1 MVYNTTYA
9 RKQYYLHAEGSG
21 LHTFMGN
28 KERGQEAD
36 KYKGLRGSYWGQR
49 ALCRHGR
56 ASGPLCDPCRYYVLG
71 RDGTL
76 MSEKATITAMREW
89 LKTCPLIAEEQSENG
104 AAFRISGLSPEPVA
118 EFSIED
124 SPTDPVT
131 AVFFSGRNLAKSY
144 IFVSRRD
151 YSEAQSVQIA
161 NSGFF
166 EQLTEWVLAQN
177 DRHHLPRLGGRKEP
191 LRVSVTSSGYIVAA
205 ESGSCKMQMQLRLE
219 YYQPK
224 G

>member
-1 MVYNTTYA
+1 
-9 RKQYYLHAEGSG
+9 
-21 LHTFMGN
+21 
-28 KERGQEAD
+28 
-36 KYKGLRGSYWGQR
+36 
-49 ALCRHGR
+49 
-56 ASGPLCDPCRYYVLG
+56 
-71 RDGTL
+71 

-124 SPTDPVT
+124 SPGDPIIT
-131 AVFFSGRNLAKSY
+131 EYISGWEMAKNY
-144 IFVSRRD
+144 LFLSRRE
-151 YSEAQSVQIA
+151 YSEVDAVSIQ

-177 DRHHLPRLGGRKEP
+177 DRHHLPRLDGRKEA
-191 LRVSVTSSGYIVAA
+191 LRVSVTSSGYIVTASA
-205 ESGSCKMQMQLRLE
+205 GSCKMQMQLRLE